1 MHEPKN
7 LKSGVRLGECM
18 KTLDYQKERE
28 RLTELFKE
36 VEPTKA
42 KLAEGLIEEAA
53 FLRVQNQALRETLVE
68 TGMVKIHPQHLLI
81 QKPVETARQY
91 LKNVNS
97 YSVIVKTLNSILQ
110 KNFLAEEDE
119 FDQFLKERDRG

>member
-1 MHEPKN
+1 MHEPQI
-7 LKSGVRLGECM
+7 LKSGVRLGETM
-18 KTLDYQKERE
+18 KNCNYQEERE
-28 RLTELFKE
+28 RLMELFKE
-36 VEPTKA
+36 VEPAKA

-119 FDQFLKERDRG
+119 FDAFLKERDRG

>member
-1 MHEPKN
+1 MKN
-7 LKSGVRLGECM
+7 CN
-18 KTLDYQKERE
+18 YQEERE

-36 VEPTKA
+36 VEPAKA

-119 FDQFLKERDRG
+119 FDAFLKERDRG